1 MGVKRKKTDPTVCIV
16 ESLGFL
22 EEQNHREG
30 EIIART
36 LQLSNKPAP
45 YAYVRT
51 RAELEAF
58 IEEFAES
65 RHRYLH
71 ISCHGNRSGLY
82 TTIDELPAVEFAR
95 QIAPYVAKRRVFLS
109 TCQGADSRFA
119 LELMHSSECWSVL
132 APVGEIHF
140 NDAAIF
146 WTAFYHLMFKKNA
159 DSMRLSDI
167 ESNVAIC
174 ANLVGQDF
182 RLFYRAGKLV
192 AQKSLGPGGVRK
204 GKSV

>member
-1 MGVKRKKTDPTVCIV
+1 MGTKSKKTEPTVCIV

-22 EEQNHREG
+22 DEQNHREG

-51 RAELEAF
+51 RAELETF

-71 ISCHGNRSGLY
+71 ISCHGNKSALY
-82 TTIDELPAVEFAR
+82 TTLDELPAADFAKYM
-95 QIAPYVAKRRVFLS
+95 APYVAKRRVFLS

-119 LELMHSSECWSVL
+119 FELMRNSECWSVL

-159 DSMRLSDI
+159 DSMRLADI
-167 ESNVAIC
+167 ENTVALC

-182 RLFYRAGKLV
+182 RLFYRAGKRV
-192 AQKSLGPGGVRK
+192 AQKTLGPSRPRNEK
-204 GKSV
+204 KA